1 MEVDYKSAEEL
12 YEKAAMNGAVSG
24 FTGLAVVR
32 LDHLKDAE
40 GGVRALRSAIS
51 AGLDYGVHYNDAVPA
66 YLKSYFLLSECLAYG
81 HGCEHNAVEARRV
94 YSRMLRSG
102 YSNQDDDSK
111 KIKNDFF
118 ENNVRLGEMLQNF
131 EKENSFLYEGMSLKE
146 RRDRF
151 MKATFSPDHVKHS
164 DGKVREGLSQAVL
177 SFLKSCEA
185 TPTPFHPSQIYSR
198 DSWNEIMQRA
208 EKGRR
213 GAQMFVMAHL
223 ITGKVCLSFEEKGKK
238 KDNSSKSTPC
248 NK

>member
-51 AGLDYGVHYNDAVPA
+51 AGLDYGVHYN
-66 YLKSYFLLSECLAYG
+66 
-81 HGCEHNAVEARRV
+81 
-94 YSRMLRSG
+94 
-102 YSNQDDDSK
+102 DSK

-164 DGKVREGLSQAVL
+164 DGKVREGLSQAML